1 MRTKDFLK
9 TSKGIIH
16 DYIVENSDENEELP
30 EFRIYTV
37 WSSKTLQNNKALLST
52 TLSDDM
58 YYESTYD
65 GDNEEIYLDA
75 YKKVKSIS
83 RKV

>member
-1 MRTKDFLK
+1 MEMKDFLK
-9 TSKGIIH
+9 TSKGVIR
-16 DYIVENSDENEELP
+16 DYIADQSDKSEELP
-30 EFRIYTV
+30 EFHIYTV
-37 WSSKTLQNNKALLST
+37 WASKTLQNNKALLRT

-65 GDNEEIYLDA
+65 GDKGEIYLDA
-75 YKKVKSIS
+75 YKKVKNIS